1 MPFLSVIIPVYKVEE
16 YLRQCV
22 DSVLNQKLED
32 YELILVDD
40 GSPDACPQICD
51 EYAEQYQQ
59 VRAIHKPNGGLSS
72 ARNAGLRAASGQ
84 YVMFMDSD
92 DWWNPD
98 VSVENMMH
106 EVKTKPY
113 VDFFLFAGLDYIEG
127 EGYFDRT
134 DSVRKLTKPVVNAR
148 SYYEVMLGNG
158 NLQVSACTKFLKR
171 SFLLNHHLYFED
183 GLLGE
188 DNEWMIRLLRCAS
201 SVEII
206 AQPLY
211 ICRIGRANSI
221 TNTIKKKN
229 VSDLLQIVQDSIE
242 YYQRPDADRSLME
255 YEFCFCAYLW
265 FCALGLSQ
273 NLDREE
279 RISLKK
285 QFKKTAF
292 VCTYSNSRKTRMA
305 YSVYRLFGYDTA
317 AFVLGSYIRLKGKV
331 RLNKKKV
338 S

>member
-1 MPFLSVIIPVYKVEE
+1 MPFLSVIIPVYNVEP

-51 EYAEQYQQ
+51 EYASRFPQIRVIHQQ
-59 VRAIHKPNGGLSS
+59 NGGLSA
-72 ARNAGLRAASGQ
+72 ARNAGLRAAYGQ

-98 VSVENMMH
+98 VSVQDMLNR
-106 EVKTKPY
+106 VKTRTN
-113 VDFFLFAGLDYIEG
+113 VDMFLFAGLDYIEG
-127 EGYFDRT
+127 EGYFDRS
-134 DSVRKLTKPVVNAR
+134 DSIRCVTKPVVDAR
-148 SYYEVMLGNG
+148 SYYEIMLGNG

-171 SFLLNHHLYFED
+171 IFLLENALFFTD

-201 SVEII
+201 TIEII
-206 AQPLY
+206 PFPLY
-211 ICRIGRANSI
+211 ICRLGRSTSI

-229 VSDLLQIVQDSIE
+229 VSDLLQIVQNSID
-242 YYQRPDADRSLME
+242 YYQSPDADRSVMK

-273 NLDREE
+273 GLSKEE
-279 RISLKK
+279 KTGLMP
-285 QFKKTAF
+285 QFQKTAE
-292 VCTYSNSRKTRMA
+292 VCRYSNSRKTKLA
-305 YSVYRLFGYDTA
+305 YAVYHTLGYQATA
-317 AFVLGSYIRLKGKV
+317 FTLGTYIQLKGKL

-338 S
+338 

>member
-1 MPFLSVIIPVYKVEE
+1 MPFLSVIIPVYNVEP

-51 EYAEQYQQ
+51 EYASRFPQIRVIHQQ
-59 VRAIHKPNGGLSS
+59 NGGLSA
-72 ARNAGLRAASGQ
+72 ARNAGLRAAYGQ

-98 VSVENMMH
+98 VSVQDMLNR
-106 EVKTKPY
+106 VKTRTN
-113 VDFFLFAGLDYIEG
+113 VDMFLFAGLDYIEG
-127 EGYFDRT
+127 EGYFDRS
-134 DSVRKLTKPVVNAR
+134 DSVRYVTKPVVDAR

-171 SFLLNHHLYFED
+171 IFLLENALFFTD

-188 DNEWMIRLLRCAS
+188 DNEWMIHLLRCAS
-201 SVEII
+201 TIEII
-206 AQPLY
+206 PFPLY
-211 ICRIGRANSI
+211 ICRLGRSTSI

-229 VSDLLQIVQDSIE
+229 VSDLLQIVQNSID
-242 YYQRPDADRSLME
+242 YYQSPDADRSVME

-265 FCALGLSQ
+265 FCALGLSR
-273 NLDREE
+273 NLSRAE
-279 RISLKK
+279 RNSLIP
-285 QFKKTAF
+285 QFKKTAY
-292 VCTYSNSRKTRMA
+292 VCRFSNSRKTRLA
-305 YSVYRLFGYDTA
+305 YSVYRICGLKPTA
-317 AFVLGSYIRLKGKV
+317 FALGTFIHAKGKL